1 MSMGFASF
9 IGFTIFDTMY
19 TSALFAFLHFLFA
32 IGLVV
37 SISYEWV
44 TFQKNISLTDAK
56 RLQKADSLY
65 GLSAIMVIIIGLLR
79 VFYFEKGS
87 DFYFLNTFFI
97 FKLVVF
103 SIVGLLSI
111 YPTIRFMKWSR
122 YIKND
127 APPEMTN
134 KEYATILILL
144 RLEMIGL
151 LIILLTAS
159 LMARG
164 LGF

>member
-1 MSMGFASF
+1 MSDEIASF

-19 TSALFAFLHFLFA
+19 TSAFFAFLHFLFA
-32 IGLVV
+32 LGLVV

-97 FKLVVF
+97 LKLVAF

-111 YPTIRFMKWSR
+111 YPTIRFIKWNR

-127 APPEMTN
+127 APPEMSN

-151 LIILLTAS
+151 IIILLTAS